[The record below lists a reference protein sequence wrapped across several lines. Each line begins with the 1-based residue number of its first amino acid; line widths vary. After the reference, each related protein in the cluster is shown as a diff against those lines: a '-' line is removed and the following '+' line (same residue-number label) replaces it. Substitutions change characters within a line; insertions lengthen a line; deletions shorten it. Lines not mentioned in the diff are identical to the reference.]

1 MEMSSD
7 AEALAREARY
17 LHRAVFGGVIPEEVV
32 ERYIRAHDT
41 FPSART
47 DAARRMLDVILSRN
61 LDPEAIEL
69 VLRVRKGNPALTQ
82 KFQILCYLVE
92 VRSAYYPRFVN
103 QRPGAARAA
112 VAMLVAALD
121 SLVKLLKGWYLA
133 RRYRLV

>member
-17 LHRAVFGGVIPEEVV
+17 LHRAVFGGAIPEEVV
-32 ERYIRAHDT
+32 ERYVRAHDA
-41 FPSART
+41 FPSVRS

-69 VLRVRKGNPALTQ
+69 VLRVRKGNPALTR

-112 VAMLVAALD
+112 VAMLLAALF

-133 RRYRLV
+133 RRYGLV

>member
-17 LHRAVFGGVIPEEVV
+17 LHQAVFRGAIPEEVV
-32 ERYIRAHDT
+32 ERYIRAHDA
-41 FPSART
+41 FPSVRT
-47 DAARRMLDVILSRN
+47 EAARRTLDVILSRN

-69 VLRVRKGNPALTQ
+69 ALRVRKGNPALTQ

-92 VRSAYYPRFVN
+92 VRSAYYPYFVN

-112 VAMLVAALD
+112 GAMLRAAMY
-121 SLVKLLKGWYLA
+121 SLGKLLKGCYLV